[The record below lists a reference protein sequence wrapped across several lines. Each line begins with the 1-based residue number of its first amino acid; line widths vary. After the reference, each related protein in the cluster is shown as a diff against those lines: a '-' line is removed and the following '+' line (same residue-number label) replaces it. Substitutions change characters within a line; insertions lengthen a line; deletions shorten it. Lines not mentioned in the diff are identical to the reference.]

1 VVADLEEARREA
13 GFTDR
18 LGDGM
23 AGGRRARVEGG
34 AEVNEGNCRE
44 QRGWDIGGRGGES
57 TGEAGA
63 EVGLGGADFVE
74 DCAVRLGSRRG
85 AGAGSGRVGDRLWG
99 EG

>member
-1 VVADLEEARREA
+1 MVADLEEARREA

-23 AGGRRARVEGG
+23 AGGGRARVEGG
-34 AEVNEGNCRE
+34 AEVDEGDGGE
-44 QRGWDIGGRGGES
+44 QRGRDVGGRSGEG
-57 TGEAGA
+57 TGEASA

-74 DCAVRLGSRRG
+74 DCAVRLGSGRD
-85 AGAGSGRVGDRLWG
+85 AGASSGGVGDRLRG